1 MLIGL
6 KTRGGIGS
14 EEGDIYGALVEIYF
28 SQAEM
33 DAFILEYDEAD
44 ENTPTV
50 SSSREIAR
58 KIIAALKV
66 VNES

>member
-1 MLIGL
+1 MIIG
-6 KTRGGIGS
+6 KKEKAGIIK
-14 EEGDIYGALVEIYF
+14 EEEESLGALVEIYF
-28 SQAEM
+28 SQAEI
-33 DAFILEYDEAD
+33 DAFLLEYDESD

-50 SSSREIAR
+50 SSSREISR

>member
-1 MLIGL
+1 MLIE
-6 KTRGGIGS
+6 KKVKAGIIK
-14 EEGDIYGALVEIYF
+14 EEEDIVGALIEIYF
-28 SQAEM
+28 SQAEI
-33 DAFILEYDEAD
+33 DAFLLEYDEAD

-50 SSSREIAR
+50 SSAREIAR